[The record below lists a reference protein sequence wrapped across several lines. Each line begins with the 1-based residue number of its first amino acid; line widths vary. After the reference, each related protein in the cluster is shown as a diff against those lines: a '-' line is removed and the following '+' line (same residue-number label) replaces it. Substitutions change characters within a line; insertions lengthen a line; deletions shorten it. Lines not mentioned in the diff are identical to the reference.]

1 MGAPER
7 GGVRCG
13 GESSLV
19 CSGNNEEA
27 AVAGAEDGRW
37 GEAS

>member
-13 GESSLV
+13 GESSLLY
-19 CSGNNEEA
+19 SGNNEEA